1 MSKLRAAVVGVGY
14 LGKFHGDKYAAL
26 ENVELVG
33 VADSDPARAAEI
45 AVMLGT
51 TAYGDYR
58 ELAGRV
64 DLVSIVVP
72 TRFHHEVASF
82 FLNSGIH
89 VLLEKPIT
97 TTVEEARDL
106 IATASAAGLVLQV
119 GHLER
124 FNPAFTA
131 VAGRLRRPGFI
142 EALRVAPFK
151 PRGTDVSVVLDLMV
165 HDIDIIRR
173 FVGSEITAISATG
186 AVVHSAE
193 PDIANARI
201 EFACGCVAN
210 ITASR
215 ISLKSERRMQVFQE
229 DAYIA
234 VDFQNRQATIATR
247 GEGES
252 APGVPAVDLQ
262 EISVPQRDQILA
274 EIEAFVD
281 SVANG
286 LPVVVPGED
295 GLNALETALLIED
308 KVRESIARF
317 KAAGICRP

>member
-1 MSKLRAAVVGVGY
+1 MNTLRAAVVGVGY
-14 LGKFHGDKYAAL
+14 LGRFHAEKYASL
-26 ENVELVG
+26 QTVELVG

-45 AVMLGT
+45 ASQLGT
-51 TAYGDYR
+51 AAYGDYR
-58 ELAGRV
+58 DLIGKV

-72 TRFHHEVASF
+72 TRFHHTVASF
-82 FLNSGIH
+82 FLNNGVH

-97 TTVEEARDL
+97 ATVVEAREL
-106 IATASAAGLVLQV
+106 ISLAREKGLVFQV

-131 VAGRLRRPGFI
+131 VSDRLHRPGFI
-142 EALRVAPFK
+142 EAVRVAPFK

-165 HDIDIIRR
+165 HDLDIIRR

-186 AVVHSAE
+186 AAVYSSE

-210 ITASR
+210 VTASR
-215 ISLKSERRMQVFQE
+215 ISLKSERKLQVFQE

-234 VDFQNRQATIATR
+234 VDFQNRTATVATR

-252 APGVPAVDLQ
+252 APGVPAVNVE

-274 EIEAFVD
+274 EIEAFIA
-281 SVANG
+281 SVAQG
-286 LPVVVPGED
+286 TPVVVPGVD
-295 GLNALETALLIED
+295 GMHALETALQIEE
-308 KVRESIARF
+308 KIRESIARF
-317 KAAGICRP
+317 AAAGGSRS